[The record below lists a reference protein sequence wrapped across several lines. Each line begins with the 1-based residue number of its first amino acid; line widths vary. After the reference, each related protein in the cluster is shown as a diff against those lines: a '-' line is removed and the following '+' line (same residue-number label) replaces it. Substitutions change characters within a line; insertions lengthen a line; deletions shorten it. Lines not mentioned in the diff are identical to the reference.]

1 MFPLRQ
7 LPWERVPADW
17 LSSPQLWLLRNCS
30 HLSLVGKGSGLF
42 KACFL
47 GTWRAGN
54 WASMRRWSCRVSSH
68 GPCSVTALLREKL
81 QFWFPKAQD
90 SCYSNWLVPFPR
102 LPPVLHPGTK
112 GHGQSCG
119 GSVTVRC
126 GSRAPSLAAAYGA
139 AEVGLGSVSREDRGW
154 GPGVVGIWCWEGRP
168 SKGFG
173 RPGGEGVAS
182 GHFQAPWI
190 AFLHWSIAGPFQG
203 CAHWRWVV
211 LPCVCNCK

>member
-7 LPWERVPADW
+7 LPGRGFLQIR

-30 HLSLVGKGSGLF
+30 HLSLMGKGSGLF

-81 QFWFPKAQD
+81 QFWFPKARD
-90 SCYSNWLVPFPR
+90 SCYSNWFVPFPR

-112 GHGQSCG
+112 GHGQTCG
-119 GSVTVRC
+119 GLVTVRYGSIFGC
-126 GSRAPSLAAAYGA
+126 GLRGCRSWTGQCLAGGTGHGAQEWWASGAGRAGRARALAGP
-139 AEVGLGSVSREDRGW
+139 VGRGGGEWPLSGPLDSVSSLEHCRA
-154 GPGVVGIWCWEGRP
+154 V
-168 SKGFG
+168 
-173 RPGGEGVAS
+173 S
-182 GHFQAPWI
+182 GLCPLALGCI
-190 AFLHWSIAGPFQG
+190 ALCLQ
-203 CAHWRWVV
+203 
-211 LPCVCNCK
+211 L